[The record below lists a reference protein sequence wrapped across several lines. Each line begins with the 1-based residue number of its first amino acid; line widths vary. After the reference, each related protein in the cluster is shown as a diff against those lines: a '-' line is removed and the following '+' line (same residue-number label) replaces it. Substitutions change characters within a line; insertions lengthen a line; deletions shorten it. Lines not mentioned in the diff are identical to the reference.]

1 MNKFLRKMLVKH
13 EDWKIPM
20 SYFTL
25 VAYMF
30 SSDLKSG
37 DHHIEIFE
45 GHQAYLGFSWKRA
58 SSNPMC

>member
-1 MNKFLRKMLVKH
+1 MLVKH

-37 DHHIEIFE
+37 DHHMEIFE